1 MTLSV
6 ATLLAALVV
15 GFPVAFAIM
24 LAAVSYFFLSGANLL
39 VLPQQ
44 VVGQLSGLPLIAIPF
59 FIFTGEIMN
68 RGGIT
73 HRIFNFAQAIVGRIP
88 GNLGHA
94 NVVASMVFSGMS
106 GAAVADVAS
115 LGKIELEAMR
125 RRGYPEDVSV
135 GVTVASST
143 IGPIIPPSINMV
155 IFGSIAGVPIGLL
168 FLGGLLPGILSGALL
183 MVMFAILFRRSG
195 VKEDMSGAA
204 VPVFTALRHAWWA
217 LMTPVVLLGALFS
230 GVATPTEASVVAALY
245 ATVVA
250 TVVYRE
256 LRLSEFADALI
267 NTAVLSGSILLIIA
281 FAAPLGYVV
290 AREQV
295 ARDLSAFLVSSIAD
309 PTLLLVG
316 LAVLLL
322 VIGTFLEVVAALI
335 LLTPVLAPALMAIG
349 IDPVLIGVLM
359 VYGLG
364 IGLVTPPVGICL
376 FVGSQISGMR
386 LERVVRA
393 TLPFLLPLLGV
404 LFLIIL
410 APWLVTWLPT
420 VFY

>member
-1 MTLSV
+1 MILSV

-24 LAAVSYFFLSGANLL
+24 LAALSYFLLSGANLL

-125 RRGYPEDVSV
+125 RRGYPEDLSV

-155 IFGSIAGVPIGLL
+155 IFGSIAGVPVGLL
-168 FLGGLLPGILSGALL
+168 FLGGLLPGLLSGALL
-183 MVMFAILFRRSG
+183 MAMFAILFRRSG
-195 VKEDMSGAA
+195 VQEDMSGAA
-204 VPVFTALRHAWWA
+204 VPVLTALRHAWWA

-230 GVATPTEASVVAALY
+230 GVATPTEASVVAAVY

-250 TVVYRE
+250 TLVYRE
-256 LRLSEFADALI
+256 LRLSEFTDALI

-281 FAAPLGYVV
+281 FAAPLGYIV

-386 LERVVRA
+386 LERVVAA
-393 TLPFLLPLLGV
+393 TAPFLVPLLGV
-404 LFLIIL
+404 LFLLIL
-410 APWLVTWLPT
+410 APWLVTWLPS
-420 VFY
+420 VLY